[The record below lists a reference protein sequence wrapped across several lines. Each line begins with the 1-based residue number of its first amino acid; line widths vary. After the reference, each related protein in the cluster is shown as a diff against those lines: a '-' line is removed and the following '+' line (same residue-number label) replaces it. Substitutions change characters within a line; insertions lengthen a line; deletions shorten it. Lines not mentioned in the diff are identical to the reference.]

1 MSQSSLPSLQP
12 PSLPLALS
20 NIPRSGFE
28 ILRLSISLQ
37 RLTSKAPR
45 GDGHPV
51 LALPGY
57 GGGDGSMRI
66 MRDFLNKIGYQS
78 FAMDLGVNFEPA
90 EERIQCIEDAVA
102 FREKMSALVMQ
113 RVDDIVEQTGQVVT
127 LIGWSMGG
135 LYAFDVSQAAP
146 EKVRQLITLGAPFG
160 DPRGT
165 SMYKLMRIINR
176 STIPIEAQDFSLW
189 MDKTD
194 LSTDTVP
201 IKIIFSEQDG
211 IVAPAIAQL
220 AEHEC
225 VEHIEVASSHVGFTH
240 NVDVYGLIAEL
251 LAELPQ

>member
-1 MSQSSLPSLQP
+1 MSELKP

-20 NIPRSGFE
+20 NLPRSGIE
-28 ILRLSISLQ
+28 VLRLTLTIS
-37 RLTSKAPR
+37 RLARNASD
-45 GDGHPV
+45 GDGSPV

-66 MRDFLNKIGYQS
+66 MRDFLNKIGYQA
-78 FAMDLGVNFEPA
+78 FALDLGVNFEPA
-90 EERIQCIEDAVA
+90 EERIQSIEDAVV

-113 RVDDIVEQTGQVVT
+113 RVDEIYEASGQAVT

-165 SMYKLMRIINR
+165 SMYKLMRTINR

-189 MDKTD
+189 MDKTH
-194 LSTDTVP
+194 LKTDAVP
-201 IKIIFSEQDG
+201 IKIIYSEQDG

-220 AEHEC
+220 AEHDC

-240 NVDVYGLIAEL
+240 NADVYGLIAEL